1 MDDKLVHKMRK
12 VLDTNDAASDR
23 AGELIQGYMDK
34 IVDAIMPIHD
44 SLIPFAYLALEM
56 HRKAFFDRFSDAE
69 KELVECIQEHM
80 DVEVER
86 SIATP
91 DDEKIREK
99 GMTNFEKIKAM
110 DVSQLAELITEL
122 PDSTEFWSRI
132 CSAKHCRYYD
142 GEMCLE
148 RNSPRD
154 CKTAVK
160 HFLLS
165 EVE

>member
-12 VLDTNDAASDR
+12 VLDTNDAAVDR

-86 SIATP
+86 SIAMS
-91 DDEKIREK
+91 DNEKEREK
-99 GMTNFEKIKAM
+99 GMTNFDNIKALV
-110 DVSQLAELITEL
+110 VSQFA
-122 PDSTEFWSRI
+122 
-132 CSAKHCRYYD
+132 
-142 GEMCLE
+142 
-148 RNSPRD
+148 
-154 CKTAVK
+154 
-160 HFLLS
+160 
-165 EVE
+165 